1 MRLALTSC
9 IALAAAVTKVSAGCW
24 AQSQGYKCC
33 SNPSNTKVEY
43 TDSSG
48 NWGIENNDW
57 CGIDYSYNANS
68 GNNNQCTGNGAY
80 RCCNTC
86 DVVYTDEDGKWG
98 YEYNDWCG
106 IKNSCN
112 GNGGQNS
119 NQNQCT
125 GNGAYR
131 CCNSCN
137 TTYTDN
143 DGRWGF
149 ENNDWCGIKYSCP
162 QQASTTRTTVR
173 TTTTTRQQT
182 QTYTNN
188 SGVPENPP
196 DFSGQTGKTTRYW
209 DCCLASC
216 SWKENAKN
224 CNNPVNACQKS
235 DGITK
240 FTDFSNL
247 WRYKSIC
254 DGGSIAMCN
263 DQQPWAIND
272 NVSYGFVASHEECC
286 TCQRLK
292 FTSGP
297 VAGKQ
302 MIVQT
307 TNTGGDL
314 SQNHFDIQMPGGGFG
329 IFDGCT
335 SQFGLSA
342 SVWGERYGGL
352 SSASQCSGLPANL
365 QKGCKWRFEWFMN
378 ADNPAVVFERV
389 QCPKE
394 LTDITGCVPN
404 DDASQKKPW

>member
-9 IALAAAVTKVSAGCW
+9 VALAAAVAKVSAACW
-24 AQSQGYKCC
+24 AQSQGYSCC
-33 SNPSNTKVEY
+33 SNPSSTKVEY
-43 TDSSG
+43 TDASG
-48 NWGIENNDW
+48 KWGIENGQW
-57 CGIDYSYNANS
+57 CGIDYSYN
-68 GNNNQCTGNGAY
+68 NNNQNSQCSRNGGYPCCNSCTSTYTDADGKWGFENGDWCKLKDSCPQPQQGQCTGNGSY
-80 RCCNTC
+80 PCCN
-86 DVVYTDEDGKWG
+86 G
-98 YEYNDWCG
+98 
-106 IKNSCN
+106 
-112 GNGGQNS
+112 
-119 NQNQCT
+119 CT
-125 GNGAYR
+125 
-131 CCNSCN
+131 
-137 TTYTDN
+137 TTYTDAE
-143 DGRWGF
+143 GRWGF
-149 ENNDWCGIKYSCP
+149 ENGNWCGIKNTCSTQP
-162 QQASTTRTTVR
+162 QQ
-173 TTTTTRQQT
+173 TTTTTTVKQEP
-182 QTYTNN
+182 TNT
-188 SGVPENPP
+188 SGVPANPP

-216 SWKENAKN
+216 SWKENVKN
-224 CNNPVNACQKS
+224 ASSPVRSCNK
-235 DGITK
+235 DGMTP
-240 FTDFSNL
+240 FTDLSNL
-247 WRYKSIC
+247 WRVKSGC
-254 DGGSIAMCN
+254 DGGSVFMCN

-272 NVSYGFVASHEECC
+272 KVAYGFVASHEQCC

-314 SQNHFDIQMPGGGFG
+314 TSNHFDIQMPGGGFG

-335 SQFGLSA
+335 PQFGLSP